1 MFDTTVSRRAFLG
14 GAAAG
19 AVGAAA
25 ACTLPGSKAV
35 ADEAP
40 ATLGT
45 RYTPYSNPD
54 EIGIVHE
61 ASSEETVA
69 AVFVGTGI
77 GGMMGAMIC
86 AEQMPD
92 LKILLVEK
100 NSFCGGNTNFA
111 ERNAPKPGTDWET
124 ALREGK
130 TIAEESYYI
139 KDGRLYAERA
149 YDYGK
154 NSAWMYLKHHFKLRH
169 STGFTD
175 MYEGG
180 NGTIPIQN
188 LQNEIETDP
197 TYANLELRLETRAT
211 ALLLD
216 DEYTCTGVQL
226 RNADGTYTDVHAN
239 AVVLCTGGMS
249 NNLDLLQYYSGQDI
263 CKCEAYSTGQD
274 GDGHLMVEQTAHG
287 KCKTI
292 ALSSLLVHVRDFPM
306 DSVLSVAAGMNA
318 TALWV
323 NQEGERFTDESSLN
337 DVLHCKAVE
346 QQGKV
351 FSIIGSNLM
360 KYYEDGGMARMAA
373 FGENVGNQPWD
384 PTDELEAN
392 KDNENMFVADTIE
405 ELAEQ
410 MGVPADALAATVE
423 RYDADCEAGTGDT
436 LYEKPAESM
445 VALGEGPYYGFRLT
459 SCLLSANNGI
469 RVNHNSQVVD
479 PYYNPIKGLYAAGIC
494 ISGFNTEIYYVATCQ
509 SVSTWGG
516 SKAARHLIENCCGR
530 TVADD
535 WFGDEEY
542 TEDSIVEYEDDE

>member
-1 MFDTTVSRRAFLG
+1 MEHVSFSRRELLG
-14 GAAAG
+14 VAAG
-19 AVGAAA
+19 MAAVTCAPIASNLA
-25 ACTLPGSKAV
+25 QAE
-35 ADEAP
+35 EAP
-40 ATLGT
+40 LTSGT
-45 RYTPYSNPD
+45 RYTPYANPD
-54 EIGIVHE
+54 EIGILHE
-61 ASSEETVA
+61 AASEETVA

-77 GGMMGAMIC
+77 GGVMGAMIC

-92 LKILLVEK
+92 AKVLLVEK
-100 NSFCGGNTNFA
+100 NATCGGNSNFA

-124 ALREGK
+124 ALRDGK
-130 TIAEESYYI
+130 KIAEESYYI

-154 NSAWMYLKHHFKLRH
+154 NSAWMYLKHGFKLRH

-180 NGTIPIQN
+180 NGRVPIQN
-188 LQNEIETDP
+188 LCNEIATDP
-197 TYANLELRLETRAT
+197 TYANLELRCETRAT

-226 RNADGTYTDVHAN
+226 LNADGTYTNVHAN

-249 NNLDLLQYYSGQDI
+249 NNLDLLQYYSGQDV
-263 CKCEAYSTGQD
+263 CKCESFSVGQH
-274 GDGHLMVEQTAHG
+274 GDGHLMAEQTAHG

-292 ALSSLLVHVRDFPM
+292 ALSSLLAHVRDFPM
-306 DSVLSVAAGMNA
+306 ESVLSVAAGMNT

-323 NQEGERFTDESSLN
+323 NQEGERFTDEASLN
-337 DVLHCKAVE
+337 DVLHCKAIE

-360 KYYEDGGMARMAA
+360 DYYKNGGMARMVA
-373 FGENVGNQPWD
+373 FGENTGNLPWD
-384 PTDELEAN
+384 PTEEIEAN
-392 KDNENMFVADTIE
+392 KDCPSMFVANTIE

-410 MGVPADALAATVE
+410 MGVPADTLAATIE
-423 RYDADCEAGTGDT
+423 RYDADCAAGTGDT

-445 VALGEGPYYGFRLT
+445 VAMGEGPYYGFLM
-459 SCLLSANNGI
+459 SSVLLSANNGI

-479 PYYNPIKGLYAAGIC
+479 PHFKPIQGLYAAGIC
-494 ISGFNTEIYYVATCQ
+494 VSGFNTEIYYVATCQ
-509 SVSTWGG
+509 SVSTWGA
-516 SKAARHLIENCCGR
+516 SKAARHLIENCCGG

-535 WFGDEEY
+535 WFGPEEY
-542 TEDSIVEYEDDE
+542 TENSVVEYED